1 ERSEHRP
8 EAKYDHEKPVNIDT
22 ERRHHSGVRGARTD
36 QHADSGV
43 SHQNVKEQTDSQ
55 SGTDNDQP
63 PDGVEQAWHQNDRPR
78 KELGDRQRQWRGPP
92 NRFHPLIEKN
102 DERKSYEHLHKG
114 IAIKEMEEDQEFEQQ
129 SENQSRR

>member
-22 ERRHHSGVRGARTD
+22 ERRHHSGVRGARTN

-63 PDGVEQAWHQNDRPR
+63 PDGVEQAWHQNDRSR
-78 KELGDRQRQWRGPP
+78 KYVTDWQRQRCGPP
-92 NRFHPLIEKN
+92 NRFNGMIEKN
-102 DERKSYEHLHKG
+102 NDAKSCDHLLKV
-114 IAIKEMEEDQEFEQQ
+114 IVVIEMAEDQEFE
-129 SENQSRR
+129 